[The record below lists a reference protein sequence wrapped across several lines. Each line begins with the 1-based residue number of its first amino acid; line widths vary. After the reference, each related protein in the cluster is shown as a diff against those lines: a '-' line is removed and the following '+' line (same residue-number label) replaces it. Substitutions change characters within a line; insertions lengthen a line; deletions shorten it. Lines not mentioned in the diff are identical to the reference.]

1 MQRKWH
7 EVMPE
12 RWADDPDSDIDD
24 LLPWADGIQK
34 RFAMFEKRDLKVL
47 TVNMHVELKSSGEC
61 PENGSPASNQWL
73 KNCTNPCTDAPAYL
87 NQIIW

>member
-34 RFAMFEKRDLKVL
+34 RFAMFEKR
-47 TVNMHVELKSSGEC
+47 ELKS
-61 PENGSPASNQWL
+61 
-73 KNCTNPCTDAPAYL
+73 AYREYACR
-87 NQIIW
+87 IEK